1 MNGNILSAALLAAF
15 ALAAASIR
23 ADPAMP
29 DGFVATWTDDSGL
42 AWRETGSLPQSL
54 SNAVESVKA
63 AMKAQGYSLR
73 HDIFDKA
80 FPDQRLFLFLKGD
93 EEATIMLWR
102 IDAGSSGLSWG
113 VTRTTDPGPDVDA
126 AAPAAT
132 ASAAPLPSVST
143 NTTESTLPE

>member
-1 MNGNILSAALLAAF
+1 MKNVLFAIILAVF
-15 ALAAASIR
+15 GLAAASIH

-29 DGFVATWTDDSGL
+29 DGFVALWTDDSGL
-42 AWRETGSLPQSL
+42 SWRETGSIPQSF
-54 SNAVESVKA
+54 SNAIESVKA
-63 AMKAQGYSLR
+63 TMKRQGYSLR